1 MLAHAHPHG
10 THLVP
15 PPHAGAHRRSQT
27 RGRRRPQGQ
36 PLPCRSRGGRHTVA
50 RWQTMLVPRAASPL
64 HHRTV
69 LTCRAGLDHLK
80 WKLAADPP
88 QKRG

>member
-1 MLAHAHPHG
+1 
-10 THLVP
+10 
-15 PPHAGAHRRSQT
+15 
-27 RGRRRPQGQ
+27 
-36 PLPCRSRGGRHTVA
+36 
-50 RWQTMLVPRAASPL
+50 MLVPRAASPL